1 MLPPQPQLD
10 QLPSEILTEIAFILS
25 TLQPLGPPFVLL
37 PLLHTCWTTYDVLSP
52 SDNVTLWSRIFR
64 YKFDSGAIQRRALT
78 PTSQQYVDQLVR
90 YCRAMQVLRVADRYA
105 GTGNDL
111 ETIPDVGLEDAFQTA
126 LLMMY
131 EDDGKNSRQ
140 LLEWANLAPL
150 LMRTFQSRSYEG
162 SHINN
167 GWALETRFN
176 ACLLWLMWMVSSEGL
191 FVPYFFLHPYS
202 SRSHLASRKS

>member
-1 MLPPQPQLD
+1 MFPQLLLIH
-10 QLPSEILTEIAFILS
+10 LPSEILTEIAFELS
-25 TLQPLGPPFVLL
+25 ILQPLGPPFILL
-37 PLLHTCWTTYDVLSP
+37 PLLLTCLRTYDVL
-52 SDNVTLWSRIFR
+52 DNAAFWSRIFR
-64 YKFDSGAIQRRALT
+64 YKFDSGSIQRRALI
-78 PTSQQYVDQLVR
+78 PKPEQYVDQLVR
-90 YCRAMQVLRVADRYA
+90 YCRALQVLRVADRYA
-105 GTGNDL
+105 GFSYHNLEDL
-111 ETIPDVGLEDAFQTA
+111 PDVGLEEALQTA

-150 LMRTFQSRSYEG
+150 LMRTIQSRSYEG
-162 SHINN
+162 SQVNN

-191 FVPYFFLHPYS
+191 FVPYFFLHPSS